1 MNDLRRTLLWSVFAF
16 SLLMLWDGWLRH
28 TGQPSLFAP
37 TPAATVAAEPDS
49 GASSPDASVPQ
60 ASAQLGGGA
69 ASGGHA
75 GAGAI
80 AGANANANANGPSA
94 AATAGELVVVST
106 DVVKATID
114 TQGGSL
120 VKLELLKH
128 QDQDDRSRNVV
139 VLDQSRAHTYVAQSG
154 LIGTTAADAVLPTH
168 KTPFT
173 VVTPERALADGGQAL
188 VVRLESE
195 AVNGVKLA
203 KTYTFQRGDYAIDVK
218 QEVINTGATP
228 IKPQLY
234 VQLLRD
240 GTPPKAPEGPAFL
253 GGPMAYTGMAIYSA
267 KGKYQKADF
276 EHIEKGTA
284 EFEKHDDNG
293 WIAMVQHHFAS
304 AWLLDQKVPREFF
317 TQKVATNLY
326 ATGMLFPLGEIAPGQ
341 SKAIDTKLFVG
352 PQEEFNLEKLAPGLE
367 LVKDYGWTTIMAK
380 PLFWLLTKLH
390 GLLSNWG
397 WAIVALVV
405 LLKAA
410 FYWLNASAY
419 RSMAK
424 MKALNPRIQTMREN
438 LKNDP
443 QKMQQE
449 MLKIYREEKVN
460 PIGGCLPIVIQIPVF
475 IALYS
480 VLSSS
485 VEIRNAPWVGW
496 ITDLSVKDPYFVLPA
511 LMTLSTLLQTW
522 LNPTPPDPVQAK
534 MMWIMPLLF
543 SVMFFFFPA
552 GLVLYWL
559 TNNLLSI
566 AQQWMINKQLGVQ
579 N

>member
-1 MNDLRRTLLWSVFAF
+1 MNDLRRTLLWSVLAV

-28 TGQPSLFAP
+28 TGQPSLF
-37 TPAATVAAEPDS
+37 TPAPAAVSASASAS
-49 GASSPDASVPQ
+49 GVSAADASVPQ
-60 ASAQLGGGA
+60 ASAQLGGTAAHAANAPGAMASGASAPA
-69 ASGGHA
+69 ASVPR
-75 GAGAI
+75 
-80 AGANANANANGPSA
+80 N
-94 AATAGELVVVST
+94 ELVVLTT

-114 TQGGSL
+114 TLGGSI
-120 VKLELLKH
+120 VRLELLKH
-128 QDQDDRSRNVV
+128 QDQDDRSRNMV
-139 VLDQSRAHTYVAQSG
+139 VLDQSAVHTYQAQSG
-154 LIGTTAADAVLPTH
+154 LIGTTAADPALPTH

-173 VVTPERALADGGQAL
+173 VVTTERALADGAKDL
-188 VVRLESE
+188 TVRLESE
-195 AVNGVKLA
+195 PVNGVKLV
-203 KTYTFQRGDYAIDVK
+203 KTYVLKRGDYAIDVK
-218 QEVINTGATP
+218 QEVVNAAATP

-253 GGPMAYTGMAIYSA
+253 GGPMAYTGMAIYSL

-284 EFEKHDDNG
+284 TFEKHDDNG
-293 WIAMVQHHFAS
+293 WIAMVQHHFTS
-304 AWLLDQKVPREFF
+304 AWLQNDKIPREFF
-317 TQKVATNLY
+317 TQKVGTNLY

-341 SKAIDTKLFVG
+341 SKTFESKLFVG

-380 PLFWLLTKLH
+380 PLFWLLNELH
-390 GLLSNWG
+390 GLLRNWG

-460 PIGGCLPIVIQIPVF
+460 PIGGCLPILIQIPVF

-485 VEIRNAPWVGW
+485 VEIRNAPWIGW

-511 LMTLSTLLQTW
+511 FMTLSTLLQTW

-566 AQQWMINKQLGVQ
+566 AQQWMINKRLGAQ